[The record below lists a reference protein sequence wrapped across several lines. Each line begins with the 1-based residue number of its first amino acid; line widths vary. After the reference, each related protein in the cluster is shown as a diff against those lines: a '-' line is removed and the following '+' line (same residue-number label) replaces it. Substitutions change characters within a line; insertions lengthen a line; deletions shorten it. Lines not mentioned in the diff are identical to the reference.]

1 MSFSPGQR
9 LGPYEITAAI
19 GSGGMGEV
27 YRGRDATLNRDVA
40 IKVLP
45 ATMAGDSE
53 RLARFK
59 REAQVLASLN
69 HPNIAQ
75 IFGFDSAA
83 LQDGSTA
90 HFLSMEMVEGEDLAE
105 RLKRGAIPVD
115 ESIAIA
121 RQIADGLEEAHEHGI
136 IHRDLKPANIKVT
149 PDGRVKVLDFGLA
162 KALDNS
168 HGEASAAPRA
178 ELVEASHS
186 PTMSRH
192 MTEAGMVMGTAAYM
206 SPEQARGKPVD
217 RRADIWSFGVVLFEM
232 LTGARL
238 FAGETV
244 SDTLAA
250 VLKTDPD
257 WNLLPK
263 DTPPTIKRLLR
274 RCLERD
280 ARRRLGWIGGFRH
293 ELEEPGSLDRETAL
307 TRPTVPA
314 WRRVLPLAAAA
325 MAGALLVGLIR
336 NDWGR
341 ARGGA
346 APVSR
351 LTIETSAAPD
361 DIAISP
367 DGSRVLI
374 RQGGTLRIRTLSGF
388 ETVPVKGVDLR
399 GLQNIV
405 FSPDGLSIAFSVER
419 TLKRIPASG
428 GVVIDVAE
436 LPDFPEGC
444 SWRGDH
450 IYCGVLAHGVVRV
463 AATGG
468 PIQQV
473 ITVPA
478 GEHAATPQLLEG
490 GDVLLFT
497 MTPGTM
503 RPDWRQARIVA
514 QSLSSGRR
522 EVVVANGSDPRYL
535 PSGHIA
541 YAVAGVWFT
550 ARFDVKTLQVTGSPM
565 PMIEGVRRLTQGGLP
580 LPHVSVDVSTT
591 GTLVYLSGRPT
602 WSILKQ
608 ILFADRSGRERVLAL
623 APAEYEVPRVSPDG
637 RRLAFSTDNRQE
649 AAVWIYDLSEKNAIR
664 RLTFSGR
671 NRLPLWSPDG
681 ASVAFQSDEKGDT
694 SIFVKNADGAGE
706 AERLTTAPAG
716 VLHIPESWSKDG
728 RYLSYSL
735 VSANGVE
742 LWLRSMSDGAV
753 ERFGDIRSN
762 APLNSAFSPDGKW
775 IAYTVRGEGAQVFVQ
790 PVPPTGARYQ
800 ISDPNDTGHHPFWS
814 PSGRE
819 LFYYGM
825 GGGTVVSSS
834 MSMSGGVTSGR
845 PVRVPGRGS
854 SGSTALGPLND
865 DMTPDGREFV
875 FTRNVPSAAAR
886 AAEPG
891 EGTSIK
897 VVLNWFE
904 ELNRLAPIKP

>member
-1 MSFSPGQR
+1 MSFSPGSR

-19 GSGGMGEV
+19 GAGGMGEV

-75 IFGFDSAA
+75 IFGFDNAA
-83 LQDGSTA
+83 LPDGSTA

-105 RLKRGAIPVD
+105 RLRRGAIPVE

-149 PDGRVKVLDFGLA
+149 PDGKVKVLDFGLA
-162 KALDNS
+162 KALEGDASTSGANS
-168 HGEASAAPRA
+168 QI
-178 ELVEASHS
+178 SHS
-186 PTMSRH
+186 PTVSRH
-192 MTEAGMVMGTAAYM
+192 MTEAGMIMGTAAYM
-206 SPEQARGKPVD
+206 SPEQARGKTVD

-232 LTGARL
+232 LTGTRL

-346 APVSR
+346 PVSR

-374 RQGGTLRIRTLSGF
+374 RQGGTLQIRTLSGF
-388 ETVPVKGVDLR
+388 ETVPVKGVDLP

-419 TLKRIPASG
+419 TLKRIPTSG

-436 LPDFPEGC
+436 LPDLPDGC
-444 SWRGDH
+444 SWSGDH
-450 IYCGVLAHGVVRV
+450 IYCGVRAHGVVRV

-473 ITVPA
+473 ITVPP

-497 MTPGTM
+497 MAPGTM
-503 RPDWRQARIVA
+503 RPDWRQGRIIA

-522 EVVVANGSDPRYL
+522 EVVVATGSDPRYL
-535 PSGHIA
+535 PTGHIA

-550 ARFDVKTLQVTGSPM
+550 ARFDVKTLRVTGSPV
-565 PMIEGVRRLTQGGLP
+565 PMIEGVRRLTQAGLP

-591 GTLVYLSGRPT
+591 GTLVYLNGRPT
-602 WSILKQ
+602 WSIPKQ
-608 ILFADRSGRERVLAL
+608 IIFADRSGRERVLAL
-623 APAEYEVPRVSPDG
+623 SPAEYEGPRVSPDG
-637 RRLAFSTDNRQE
+637 RRLAFSTDDRQQ
-649 AAVWIYDLSEKNAIR
+649 AAVWIYDLSEEHAPR

-681 ASVAFQSDEKGDT
+681 ASVAFQSDQKGDT
-694 SIFVKNADGAGE
+694 SIFVRNADGAGE

-716 VLHIPESWSKDG
+716 VIHIPESWSKDG

-753 ERFGDIRSN
+753 ERFDDLRSN
-762 APLNSAFSPDGKW
+762 APLNSTFSPDGKW
-775 IAYTVRGEGAQVFVQ
+775 IAYTLRGEGNDVFVQ

-800 ISDPNDTGHHPFWS
+800 ISDQNDAGHHPYWS

-819 LFYYGM
+819 LFYYG
-825 GGGTVVSSS
+825 GSSLVSSS

-845 PVRVPGRGS
+845 PVQVPGRHS
-854 SGSTALGPLND
+854 SITSAVGPLND

-875 FTRNVPSAAAR
+875 STRNVPSAA
-886 AAEPG
+886 EPG
-891 EGTSIK
+891 DRTSIK

-904 ELNRLAPIKP
+904 ELNRLGPIKP